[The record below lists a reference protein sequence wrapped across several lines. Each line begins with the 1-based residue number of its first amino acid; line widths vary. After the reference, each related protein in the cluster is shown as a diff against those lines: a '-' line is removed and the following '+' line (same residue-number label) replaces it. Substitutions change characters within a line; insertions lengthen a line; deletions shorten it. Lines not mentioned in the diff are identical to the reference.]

1 LAKVR
6 VHEAAK
12 KLGISSKE
20 LLEKLKA
27 AGVEVKTASSSV
39 DEAVIAQLNGGS
51 APASPAPA
59 AQAPATPAPAKA
71 APPAPKAEAPAAK
84 APAPAAP
91 AAPAPAPKAEAP
103 PAPAPAP
110 KAEPKPEAAPAPK
123 PAPAPEP
130 APVAAAFHVQRGITV
145 KDFAGVLGRGAA
157 EVIKSL
163 MSHGS
168 MKSITQS
175 LTDEEILVVADDLGA
190 EIEILDPATEE
201 RLEAADEE
209 EPQSADGLVARPPVV
224 TVMGHVDHGKTTVL
238 DRIRS
243 SDVAAAEHGGIT
255 QHIGA
260 YQVTKDGQRITFID
274 TPGHEAFTAM
284 RARGAQVTDLAILVV
299 AADDGVMPQTLEA
312 IDHARAANVP
322 VVVAVNKIDKPE
334 SDPTRVRTELS
345 EHGLQPQEWG
355 GDTLFI
361 DLSAKTGEGLDDLLT
376 GVVLVSD
383 DLDLK
388 ATPTGPA
395 RGIVLEA
402 HLDKGRGPVATVLV
416 QNGELQVGDAVVA
429 GGAWGKVRAMVD
441 EWGDTIEQAD
451 PARPVMVLGWN
462 SVPEGGDE
470 VRVVADERRAR
481 QMANERDAARRAAA
495 SVTSRAIVQT
505 LDQMLAEKQ
514 QLDLIVKADVRGSL
528 EAVTSELGKL
538 DVGGVVV
545 NVIRSAVGAIVESDV
560 VLAKASGAVV
570 VGFNVRPDGNARE
583 AAERDGVDIR
593 TYRIIYE
600 LIEEIERA
608 LKGMLAPVFRETVV
622 GEAAVRETFKI
633 PRAVVAGCMVT
644 RGVVRRNSQAR
655 LVRDGTVV
663 YEGKI
668 SSLYH
673 IREER
678 REIAQGTECGM
689 TLENFNDVKVGDVIE
704 AFESTEVPVA

>member
-1 LAKVR
+1 MAKVR

-20 LLEKLKA
+20 LIERLKA
-27 AGVEVKTASSSV
+27 LGVDVKTASSSV
-39 DEAVIAQLNGGS
+39 DESELAKLNGG
-51 APASPAPA
+51 AV
-59 AQAPATPAPAKA
+59 ATPAA
-71 APPAPKAEAPAAK
+71 
-84 APAPAAP
+84 
-91 AAPAPAPKAEAP
+91 AEAP
-103 PAPAPAP
+103 PKAGPATAEAAAPTA
-110 KAEPKPEAAPAPK
+110 AERKPEPPPPPPPAVD
-123 PAPAPEP
+123 APEEP
-130 APVAAAFHVQRGITV
+130 ATALEPVAAAMHVQRGITV
-145 KDFAGVLGRGAA
+145 KDFAAVLGAGAA

-190 EIEILDPATEE
+190 EVEILDPATEE

-209 EPQSADGLVARPPVV
+209 EPTSTDGLAARPPVV

-383 DLDLK
+383 DLALK

-416 QNGELQVGDAVVA
+416 QNGELRVGDAVVA

-441 EWGDTIEQAD
+441 EWGDTIDQAD

-538 DVGGVVV
+538 DIGGASV

-570 VGFNVRPDGNARE
+570 VGFNVRPDAKARE

-608 LKGMLAPVFRETVV
+608 LKGMLAPVFRETML

-633 PRAVVAGCMVT
+633 PRATVAGCMVT
-644 RGVVRRNSQAR
+644 SGLVRRNAQAR

-668 SSLYH
+668 ASLYH

-704 AFESTEVPVA
+704 CFETTEVPVA